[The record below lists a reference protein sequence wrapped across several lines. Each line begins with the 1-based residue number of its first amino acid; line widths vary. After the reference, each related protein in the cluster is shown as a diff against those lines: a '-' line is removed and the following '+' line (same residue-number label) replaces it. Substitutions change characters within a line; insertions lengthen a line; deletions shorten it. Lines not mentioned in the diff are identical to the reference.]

1 MGRGRR
7 FVRDDGRI
15 NEEIR
20 SLRSKSTRDS
30 MFLSW
35 MEDKAHAILEYGAIV
50 RGTP

>member
-1 MGRGRR
+1 M
-7 FVRDDGRI
+7 RDDGRI

-35 MEDKAHAILEYGAIV
+35 MEEDKAHAILEYGAIV